1 MLKILIEM
9 TEEDFEKVKFGN
21 ASVTSMRRAI
31 QKGAPLSKR
40 KLFFKHAAEAAQLR
54 KAIADVMDAC
64 DKNIDQIALEW
75 REYRAPGE
83 AKSGFILAKQLL
95 REALVKIDGG
105 KTR

>member
-1 MLKILIEM
+1 M
-9 TEEDFEKVKFGN
+9 
-21 ASVTSMRRAI
+21 
-31 QKGAPLSKR
+31 
-40 KLFFKHAAEAAQLR
+40 R

-64 DKNIDQIALEW
+64 DKHIEQIALEW

-83 AKSGFILAKQLL
+83 AKGGFVIAKQLL

>member
-1 MLKILIEM
+1 MIRKIRQILK
-9 TEEDFEKVKFGN
+9 DAK
-21 ASVTSMRRAI
+21 
-31 QKGAPLSKR
+31 
-40 KLFFKHAAEAAQLR
+40 EAKQLR

-64 DKNIDQIALEW
+64 DKHIEQIALEW

-83 AKSGFILAKQLL
+83 AKGGFVIAKQLL

>member
-1 MLKILIEM
+1 MIRKIRQILK
-9 TEEDFEKVKFGN
+9 DAK
-21 ASVTSMRRAI
+21 
-31 QKGAPLSKR
+31 
-40 KLFFKHAAEAAQLR
+40 EAKQLR

-64 DKNIDQIALEW
+64 DKNIEQIALEW

-83 AKSGFILAKQLL
+83 AKSGFVLAKQLL

>member
-1 MLKILIEM
+1 
-9 TEEDFEKVKFGN
+9 
-21 ASVTSMRRAI
+21 
-31 QKGAPLSKR
+31 
-40 KLFFKHAAEAAQLR
+40 
-54 KAIADVMDAC
+54 MDAC

>member
-1 MLKILIEM
+1 MIRKIRQILK
-9 TEEDFEKVKFGN
+9 DAK
-21 ASVTSMRRAI
+21 
-31 QKGAPLSKR
+31 
-40 KLFFKHAAEAAQLR
+40 EAKQLR

-83 AKSGFILAKQLL
+83 AKSGFILAKQIL

>member
-1 MLKILIEM
+1 MIRKIRQILK
-9 TEEDFEKVKFGN
+9 DAK
-21 ASVTSMRRAI
+21 
-31 QKGAPLSKR
+31 
-40 KLFFKHAAEAAQLR
+40 EAKQLR

-64 DKNIDQIALEW
+64 DKNIEQIALEW

>member
-1 MLKILIEM
+1 MIRKIRQILK
-9 TEEDFEKVKFGN
+9 DAK
-21 ASVTSMRRAI
+21 
-31 QKGAPLSKR
+31 
-40 KLFFKHAAEAAQLR
+40 EAKQLR

-64 DKNIDQIALEW
+64 DKNIEQIALEW

-95 REALVKIDGG
+95 REALVKVDGG

>member
-1 MLKILIEM
+1 MIRKIRQILK
-9 TEEDFEKVKFGN
+9 DAK
-21 ASVTSMRRAI
+21 
-31 QKGAPLSKR
+31 
-40 KLFFKHAAEAAQLR
+40 EAKQLR

-83 AKSGFILAKQLL
+83 AKSGLILAKQLL